1 MEAQFSDAG
10 GETAAVASRGPTT
23 QGLPRLVRVF
33 ASVDRRITVVVVGL
47 AVVQGLLLPAFTITV
62 GLLASSL
69 QQGGA
74 ATGAVIAIGVLF
86 TVQRL
91 LDPLAA
97 ELTATLM
104 RVVDESLTERV
115 MRAMADPPGLAHVED
130 PEVLDASLQAQ
141 GALSGF
147 TPGSA
152 ALQLPFIIKRRIWC
166 VSSLLIVGSFRW
178 WLVPVLAVT
187 YFVVFRFE
195 RRHFEEVTLV
205 MHGSTDLLRRAY
217 YLRTLALTHTVAKE
231 TRVFGLAP
239 WLVDRYRTHWLEVM
253 GGVWAKRHEYWLANL
268 GIVALLAA
276 VEGGAL
282 WLLATEATAGR
293 VSVGSAVAVSQAI
306 VAAAVAAQFD
316 WSYVGPTEA
325 QLALD
330 KLLELERRAAEV
342 AERIH
347 GDTEAPAD
355 LPRASIRFEGVGF
368 TYPGRTEAVFDDFD
382 LEIEAGRSLAIVGE
396 NGAGKTTF
404 VKLLARLYD
413 PDAGRIVVDGT
424 PLTELDPASWRRRLA
439 PVFQDF
445 LQLEVS
451 AHDNVAFGSLAHR
464 DDEAGV
470 RRAGDLAGAGVVI
483 DRLPDGWQT
492 MVSREFTGGT
502 QLSGGEWQRLALAR
516 ALFAVESG
524 AGVLILDEPTA
535 AMDVRG
541 EAEVYERFL
550 ELTKGVTTI
559 VISHRFSTVRRA
571 DRIVVVEHGRVTE
584 DGTHDELLAAD
595 GRYAAM
601 YRLQASRFAEV
612 HDA

>member
-1 MEAQFSDAG
+1 M
-10 GETAAVASRGPTT
+10 AS
-23 QGLPRLVRVF
+23 GLPRLIGVF
-33 ASVDRRITVVVVGL
+33 AAVDRRITLLVVGL
-47 AVVQGLLLPAFTITV
+47 ATVQGLLLPAFTLAV
-62 GLLASSL
+62 GALASSL
-69 QQGGA
+69 EGGGSAGGA
-74 ATGAVIAIGVLF
+74 VLLIGVLF

-91 LDPLAA
+91 LDPLSA

-104 RVVDESLTERV
+104 RVVDEALTERV
-115 MRAMADPPGLAHVED
+115 MRAMAAPPGLAHVED
-130 PEVLDASLQAQ
+130 PEVLDAALQAQ

-152 ALQLPFIIKRRIWC
+152 AQQLPVLLKRRIWC

-178 WLVPVLAVT
+178 WLVPLLAVT
-187 YFVVFRFE
+187 YVVVFRFE
-195 RRHFEEVTLV
+195 KRHFEEVTLI
-205 MHGSTDLLRRAY
+205 MHGNTDLLRRAY

-239 WLVDRYRTHWLEVM
+239 WLVDRYRAQWLDVM
-253 GGVWAKRHEYWLANL
+253 AGVWAKRREYWSAIL
-268 GIVALLAA
+268 GVVGLLVT

-282 WLLATEATAGR
+282 WLVATDATSGR
-293 VSVGSAVAVSQAI
+293 ISVGAAVAVSQAL

-316 WSYVGPTEA
+316 WSSVAPTEA

-330 KLLELERRAAEV
+330 KLLDLERRAAAV
-342 AERIH
+342 AQRIH
-347 GDTEAPAD
+347 GERAAD
-355 LPRASIRFEGVGF
+355 GLPRSSIRFEGVGF
-368 TYPGRTEAVFDDFD
+368 TYPGRDEPVFDGFD
-382 LEIEAGRSLAIVGE
+382 LEIQAGRSLAIVGE

-413 PDAGRIVVDGT
+413 PDAGRILVDGID
-424 PLTELDPASWRRRLA
+424 LRELDPASWRRRLA

-451 AHDNVAFGSLAHR
+451 AYDNVAFGSLAHR
-464 DDEAGV
+464 GDVAGV
-470 RRAGDLAGAGVVI
+470 HRAGALAGAGVVI
-483 DRLPDGWQT
+483 DRLPDGWET

-584 DGTHDELLAAD
+584 DGTHEDLLASG

-601 YRLQASRFAEV
+601 YRLQASRFTEV
-612 HDA
+612 PDA

>member
-1 MEAQFSDAG
+1 MVAPG
-10 GETAAVASRGPTT
+10 GRLGGN
-23 QGLPRLVRVF
+23 GLPRLIRVF
-33 ASVDRRITVVVVGL
+33 ASVDRRITILVLGL
-47 AVVQGLLLPAFTITV
+47 ATVQGLLLPAFTISV
-62 GLLASSL
+62 GALASSL
-69 QQGGA
+69 QDGGSA
-74 ATGAVIAIGVLF
+74 GRAVLTIGILF

-91 LDPLAA
+91 LDPVTA
-97 ELTATLM
+97 ELTAMLM

-115 MRAMADPPGLAHVED
+115 MRAMAEPPGLAHVED

-152 ALQLPFIIKRRIWC
+152 ALQLPFIIKRRIWA

-187 YFVVFRFE
+187 SVVVFQFE
-195 RRHFEEVTLV
+195 RKHFADVTLV
-205 MHGSTDLLRRAY
+205 LHGNTDLLRRAY

-239 WLVDRYRTHWLEVM
+239 WLVDRYRAHWLDVM
-253 GGVWAKRHEYWLANL
+253 AGVWAKRREYWLAIL
-268 GIVALLAA
+268 GVVGLLAI
-276 VEGGAL
+276 VEGGAF
-282 WLLATEATAGR
+282 WLLAREATAGR
-293 VSVGSAVAVSQAI
+293 LSLGAAVAVSQAL
-306 VAAAVAAQFD
+306 VAIAVAAQFD
-316 WSYVGPTEA
+316 YSYVAPTEA

-330 KLLELERRAAEV
+330 KLLDLERRAAAV
-342 AERIH
+342 ADRLHGERKA
-347 GDTEAPAD
+347 EAM
-355 LPRASIRFEGVGF
+355 PRSTIRFEDVHF
-368 TYPGRTEAVFDDFD
+368 TYPGRDEPVFDGFD
-382 LEIEAGRSLAIVGE
+382 LEIEAGKSLAIVGE

-413 PDAGRIVVDGT
+413 PDGGRIVVDGVD
-424 PLTELDPASWRRRLA
+424 LHELDPVSWRRRLA

-451 AHDNVAFGSLAHR
+451 AYDNVAFGSLVHR
-464 DDEAGV
+464 DDVDGV
-470 RRAGDLAGAGVVI
+470 HRAGALAGAGVVI
-483 DRLPDGWQT
+483 DRLPAGWET

-541 EAEVYERFL
+541 EAEIYERFL

-584 DGTHDELLAAD
+584 DGTHDELLGAAR
-595 GRYAAM
+595 RYAAM
-601 YRLQASRFAEV
+601 YRLQASRFTEQS

>member
-1 MEAQFSDAG
+1 MSK
-10 GETAAVASRGPTT
+10 
-23 QGLPRLVRVF
+23 GLLRLIGVF
-33 ASVDRRITVVVVGL
+33 AAVDRRITIAVLAIAVG
-47 AVVQGLLLPAFTITV
+47 QGLLLPAFTISV
-62 GLLASSL
+62 GALASSL
-69 QQGGA
+69 QGGGSAGGA
-74 ATGAVIAIGVLF
+74 VAAIGVLF

-104 RVVDESLTERV
+104 RLVDESLTERV
-115 MRAMADPPGLAHVED
+115 MRAMAEPPGLAHVED
-130 PEVLDASLQAQ
+130 PEVLDAALQAQ

-152 ALQLPFIIKRRIWC
+152 AMHLPFILKRRIWC
-166 VSSLLIVGSFRW
+166 ASSLLIVGSFRW
-178 WLVPVLAVT
+178 WLAPVLAAT
-187 YFVVFRFE
+187 YYLVFRFE
-195 RRHFEEVTLV
+195 RRHFEEVTLI
-205 MHGSTDLLRRAY
+205 MHGNTDLLRRAY

-239 WLVDRYRTHWLEVM
+239 WLVDRYRTSWLGVM
-253 GGVWAKRHEYWLANL
+253 AGVWAKRREYWLAIA
-268 GIVALLAA
+268 GVACLLAV

-282 WLLATEATAGR
+282 WLLVDDAAAGGI
-293 VSVGSAVAVSQAI
+293 SVGAAVAVSQAI
-306 VAAAVAAQFD
+306 VAAAIAAQFD
-316 WSYVGPTEA
+316 WGYVAPTEA

-342 AERIH
+342 AHRIH
-347 GDTEAPAD
+347 GEREAD
-355 LPRASIRFEGVGF
+355 GLPQRTIRFEGVSF
-368 TYPGRTEAVFDDFD
+368 TYPGREVPVFDGFD
-382 LEIEAGRSLAIVGE
+382 LEVEAGRSLAIVGE

-413 PDAGRIVVDGT
+413 PDAGRILIDDVD
-424 PLTELDPASWRRRLA
+424 LRELDPASWRRRIA

-451 AHDNVAFGSLAHR
+451 AYDNVAFGSLADR
-464 DDEAGV
+464 GDAEGV
-470 RRAGDLAGAGVVI
+470 HRAGALAGAGTVI
-483 DRLPDGWQT
+483 DRLPDGWET

-516 ALFAVESG
+516 ALFAVQSG

-571 DRIVVVEHGRVTE
+571 DRIVVVEDGRVTE
-584 DGTHDELLAAD
+584 DGTHDQLLAAG

-601 YRLQASRFAEV
+601 YRLQASRFA
-612 HDA
+612 DA

>member
-1 MEAQFSDAG
+1 MRWNSDK
-10 GETAAVASRGPTT
+10 
-23 QGLPRLVRVF
+23 GLPRLIKVF
-33 ASVDRRITVVVVGL
+33 AGVDGRITTAVVAL
-47 AVVQGLLLPAFTITV
+47 AAVQGLLLPAFTITV
-62 GLLASSL
+62 GVLASSL
-69 QQGGA
+69 EGGGSA
-74 ATGAVIAIGVLF
+74 GVPVIVIGVLF

-91 LDPLAA
+91 LDPITA

-104 RVVDESLTERV
+104 RVVDEALTERV
-115 MRAMADPPGLAHVED
+115 MRAMAEPPGLAHVED

-152 ALQLPFIIKRRIWC
+152 ALQLPFIVKRRIWC

-178 WLVPVLAVT
+178 WLVPILTLT
-187 YFVVFRFE
+187 YVVVFRFE

-239 WLVDRYRTHWLEVM
+239 WLVDRYRAHWLDVM
-253 GGVWAKRHEYWLANL
+253 AGVWAKRQEYWLA
-268 GIVALLAA
+268 IVGVVGLLTV

-282 WLLATEATAGR
+282 WLLVGEATAGR
-293 VSVGSAVAVSQAI
+293 ISVGSAVAVSQALL
-306 VAAAVAAQFD
+306 AAAMAAQFV
-316 WSYVGPTEA
+316 WSYVAPTEA

-330 KLLELERRAAEV
+330 KLLDLERRAAEV
-342 AERIH
+342 ADRIH
-347 GDTEAPAD
+347 GDREATD
-355 LPRASIRFEGVGF
+355 LPRSSIRFEDVHF
-368 TYPGRTEAVFDDFD
+368 TYPGRDEPVFDGFD

-413 PDAGRIVVDGT
+413 PSAGRILVDGV
-424 PLTELDPASWRRRLA
+424 PLRELDPASWRRRLA

-451 AHDNVAFGSLAHR
+451 AYDNVAFGSLAHR
-464 DDEAGV
+464 DDASGV
-470 RRAGDLAGAGVVI
+470 HRAGDLAGAGVVI
-483 DRLPDGWQT
+483 GRLPDGWDT

-584 DGTHDELLAAD
+584 DGTHDELLLAG

>member
-1 MEAQFSDAG
+1 MG
-10 GETAAVASRGPTT
+10 RVWGK
-23 QGLPRLVRVF
+23 GLPRLIGVF
-33 ASVDRRITVVVVGL
+33 SGVDRRITTAVL
-47 AVVQGLLLPAFTITV
+47 ALATVQGLLLPAFTISV
-62 GLLASSL
+62 GALASAL
-69 QQGGA
+69 ERGA
-74 ATGAVIAIGVLF
+74 SPVGPVVAIGVLF

-91 LDPLAA
+91 LDPLTA
-97 ELTATLM
+97 ELTGTLM

-115 MRAMADPPGLAHVED
+115 MRAMAAPPGLAHVED
-130 PEVLDASLQAQ
+130 PEVLDAALQAQ

-152 ALQLPFIIKRRIWC
+152 ATQLPFILKRRIWGI
-166 VSSLLIVGSFRW
+166 SSLLIVGSFRW
-178 WLVPVLAVT
+178 WLVPLLAATYVL
-187 YFVVFRFE
+187 VFQFE
-195 RRHFEEVTLV
+195 RRHFQDVTLV
-205 MHGSTDLLRRAY
+205 LHGNTDLLRRAY

-253 GGVWAKRHEYWLANL
+253 AGVWAKRREYWVAIL
-268 GIVALLAA
+268 GVAGVLAA
-276 VEGGAL
+276 VEGLAF
-282 WLLATEATAGR
+282 WLLAHDATAGQL
-293 VSVGSAVAVSQAI
+293 SVGAAVAVSQAL
-306 VAAAVAAQFD
+306 VAVAVAAQFD
-316 WSYVGPTEA
+316 YAYVGPTEA

-330 KLLELERRAAEV
+330 KLLELERRASAVADRLHGSQDAE
-342 AERIH
+342 
-347 GDTEAPAD
+347 G
-355 LPRASIRFEGVGF
+355 LPRSTIRFEGVGF
-368 TYPGRTEAVFDDFD
+368 TYPGRDEPVFDGFD

-413 PDAGRIVVDGT
+413 PDRGRILVDGV
-424 PLTELDPASWRRRLA
+424 PLTDLDPAAWRRRLA

-451 AHDNVAFGSLAHR
+451 AFDNVAFGSLAHR
-464 DDEAGV
+464 GDAGGV
-470 RRAGDLAGAGVVI
+470 HRAGALAGAGVVI
-483 DRLPDGWQT
+483 DRLPDGWET

-516 ALFAVESG
+516 ALFAVECG

-584 DGTHDELLAAD
+584 DGTHDELVHAG

-601 YRLQASRFAEV
+601 YRLQASRFSEPEETDVA
-612 HDA
+612 

>member
-1 MEAQFSDAG
+1 MTNRLG
-10 GETAAVASRGPTT
+10 MVK
-23 QGLPRLVRVF
+23 GLPRLIRVF
-33 ASVDRRITVVVVGL
+33 AAIDRPMTVAVVAL

-62 GLLASSL
+62 GVLAASL
-69 QQGGA
+69 EGGGSAGGA
-74 ATGAVIAIGVLF
+74 VLTIGILF

-91 LDPLAA
+91 LDPLTA

-130 PEVLDASLQAQ
+130 PEVLDAALQAQ
-141 GALSGF
+141 GALSGW

-152 ALQLPFIIKRRIWC
+152 ALQLPFIVKRRIWC

-178 WLVPVLAVT
+178 WLVPILAVT
-187 YFVVFRFE
+187 YLVVFRFE

-239 WLVDRYRTHWLEVM
+239 WLVDRYRTHWLDVM
-253 GGVWAKRHEYWLANL
+253 GGVWAKRKEYWLSNV
-268 GIVALLAA
+268 GIVGLLAV

-282 WLLATEATAGR
+282 WLLATEATSGR
-293 VSVGSAVAVSQAI
+293 ISMGSAVAVSQAL
-306 VAAAVAAQFD
+306 VAAAIAAQFD
-316 WSYVGPTEA
+316 YSYVAPTEA

-330 KLLELERRAAEV
+330 KLLELERRAASV
-342 AERIH
+342 ADRLH
-347 GDTEAPAD
+347 GDRSAPED
-355 LPRASIRFEGVGF
+355 LPRSTIRFEGVGF
-368 TYPGRTEAVFDDFD
+368 TYPGRDEPVFDAFD
-382 LEIEAGRSLAIVGE
+382 REIEAGRSLAIVGE

-413 PDAGRIVVDGT
+413 PDAGRIVVDGI
-424 PLTELDPASWRRRLA
+424 PLTDLDPASWRRRLA

-451 AHDNVAFGSLAHR
+451 AYDNVAFGSLAHR
-464 DDEAGV
+464 EDGDGV
-470 RRAGDLAGAGVVI
+470 RRAGELAGAGVVI
-483 DRLPDGWQT
+483 DRLPDGWET

-584 DGTHDELLAAD
+584 DGSHDELLAAG

-612 HDA
+612 GDA

>member
-1 MEAQFSDAG
+1 VS
-10 GETAAVASRGPTT
+10 SK
-23 QGLPRLVRVF
+23 GLPRLIRVF
-33 ASVDRRITVVVVGL
+33 AGVDRPITIAVLGL
-47 AVVQGLLLPAFTITV
+47 ATLQGLLLPAFTISV
-62 GLLASSL
+62 GLLASTLEAGRS
-69 QQGGA
+69 A
-74 ATGAVIAIGVLF
+74 AGVVLAIGVLF

-91 LDPLAA
+91 LDPVLA

-104 RVVDESLTERV
+104 RVVDEALTERV
-115 MRAMADPPGLAHVED
+115 MRAMAEPPGLAHVED
-130 PEVLDASLQAQ
+130 PEVLDAALQAQ

-152 ALQLPFIIKRRIWC
+152 AVQLPFILKRRVWC

-178 WLVPVLAVT
+178 WLVPVLAAT

-195 RRHFEEVTLV
+195 RRHFVEVTLI
-205 MHGSTDLLRRAY
+205 MHGNTDLLRRAY

-239 WLVDRYRTHWLEVM
+239 WLVDRYRAQWLDVM
-253 GGVWAKRHEYWLANL
+253 TGVWAKRREYWLTIL
-268 GIVALLAA
+268 GVVGLLAA

-282 WLLATEATAGR
+282 WLLATDATAGR
-293 VSVGSAVAVSQAI
+293 ISVGAAVAVSQAM
-306 VAAAVAAQFD
+306 VAAAIAAQFD

-325 QLALD
+325 HLALD

-342 AERIH
+342 AHRIH
-347 GDTEAPAD
+347 GEREATD
-355 LPRASIRFEGVGF
+355 LPRRTIRFEGVGF
-368 TYPGRTEAVFDDFD
+368 TYPGRDVPVFAGFD

-404 VKLLARLYD
+404 VKLLSRLYD
-413 PDAGRIVVDGT
+413 PDEGRIVIDGVD
-424 PLTELDPASWRRRLA
+424 LRELDPASWRRRLG

-451 AHDNVAFGSLAHR
+451 AYDNVAFGSLACR
-464 DDEAGV
+464 DDTDGV
-470 RRAGDLAGAGVVI
+470 HRAGALAGAGVVI
-483 DRLPDGWQT
+483 DRLPDGWET

-516 ALFAVESG
+516 ALFAVQSG

-584 DGTHDELLAAD
+584 DGTHDDLLAAG

-601 YRLQASRFAEV
+601 YRLQASRFTEE
-612 HDA
+612 HDVA

>member
-1 MEAQFSDAG
+1 VSK
-10 GETAAVASRGPTT
+10 
-23 QGLPRLVRVF
+23 GLPRLIRVF
-33 ASVDRRITVVVVGL
+33 AAVDRRITVAVLVL
-47 AVVQGLLLPAFTITV
+47 AALQGLLLPAFTISV
-62 GLLASSL
+62 GVLASTL
-69 QQGGA
+69 QAGRSA
-74 ATGAVIAIGVLF
+74 MAIVTTIGVLF

-91 LDPLAA
+91 LDPVLS

-104 RVVDESLTERV
+104 RIVDESLTERV
-115 MRAMADPPGLAHVED
+115 MRAMAEPPGLAHVED
-130 PEVLDASLQAQ
+130 PEVLDAALQAQ

-152 ALQLPFIIKRRIWC
+152 AVQLPFILKRRVWC
-166 VSSLLIVGSFRW
+166 VASLLIVGSFRW
-178 WLVPVLAVT
+178 WLVPVLAAT
-187 YFVVFRFE
+187 YYVVFRFE
-195 RRHFEEVTLV
+195 RRHFVEVTLI
-205 MHGSTDLLRRAY
+205 MHGNTDLLRRAY

-239 WLVDRYRTHWLEVM
+239 WLVDRYRAQWLGVM
-253 GGVWAKRHEYWLANL
+253 AGVWSKRREYWLTML
-268 GIVALLAA
+268 GVVALLAVA
-276 VEGGAL
+276 EGGAL
-282 WLLATEATAGR
+282 WLLATDATAGR
-293 VSVGSAVAVSQAI
+293 ISVGAAVAVSQAM
-306 VAAAVAAQFD
+306 VAAAIAAQFD

-325 QLALD
+325 HLALD
-330 KLLELERRAAEV
+330 KLLELERRADEV
-342 AERIH
+342 AHRIH
-347 GDTEAPAD
+347 GEREAAGD
-355 LPRASIRFEGVGF
+355 LPSTTIRFEGVRF
-368 TYPGRTEAVFDDFD
+368 TYPGRDVPVFDGFD

-404 VKLLARLYD
+404 VKLLSRLYD
-413 PDAGRIVVDGT
+413 PDEGRIVIDGID
-424 PLTELDPASWRRRLA
+424 LRELDPTSWRRRLA

-451 AHDNVAFGSLAHR
+451 AYDNVAFGSLAGR
-464 DDEAGV
+464 DDTEGV
-470 RRAGDLAGAGVVI
+470 HRAGALAGAGVVI
-483 DRLPDGWQT
+483 DRLPDGWET

-516 ALFAVESG
+516 ALFAVQSG

-584 DGTHDELLAAD
+584 DGTHDDLLAAG

-601 YRLQASRFAEV
+601 YRLQASRFSEE
-612 HDA
+612 HDVA

>member
-1 MEAQFSDAG
+1 MFEP
-10 GETAAVASRGPTT
+10 SRIGTGR
-23 QGLPRLVRVF
+23 GLPRLIRVL
-33 ASVDRRITVVVVGL
+33 AAVDRRITFVVL
-47 AVVQGLLLPAFTITV
+47 ALATLQGILLPAFTISV
-62 GLLASSL
+62 GVLATDL
-69 QQGGA
+69 EGGGS
-74 ATGAVIAIGVLF
+74 ATGAVVAIGILF

-91 LDPLAA
+91 LDPLTA

-115 MRAMADPPGLAHVED
+115 MRAMAEPPGLAHVED
-130 PEVLDASLQAQ
+130 PVVLDAALQAQ

-152 ALQLPFIIKRRIWC
+152 ALQLPFILKRRIWC
-166 VSSLLIVGSFRW
+166 VSSLLIVGTFRW

-187 YFVVFRFE
+187 YLGVFRFE
-195 RRHFEEVTLV
+195 RRHFQDVTLIL
-205 MHGSTDLLRRAY
+205 HGNTDLLRRAY

-231 TRVFGLAP
+231 TRVFGMAP
-239 WLVDRYRTHWLEVM
+239 WLVDRYRSNWLEVM
-253 GGVWAKRHEYWLANL
+253 AGVWAKRQEYWLAIL
-268 GIVALLAA
+268 GVVGALAV

-282 WLLATEATAGR
+282 WLLAIEATSGR
-293 VSVGSAVAVSQAI
+293 ISVGAAVTVSQAI

-316 WSYVGPTEA
+316 YSYVAPTEA

-330 KLLELERRAAEV
+330 KLLDLEQRAAAV
-342 AERIH
+342 AVRIH
-347 GDTEAPAD
+347 GEQEATQ
-355 LPRASIRFEGVGF
+355 LPRRTIRFENVSF
-368 TYPGRTEAVFDDFD
+368 TYPGRDEPVFTGFE

-413 PDAGRIVVDGT
+413 PDRGRIVIDGT

-451 AHDNVAFGSLAHR
+451 AYDNVAFGSLAHR
-464 DDEAGV
+464 SDAVRV

-483 DRLPDGWQT
+483 DRLPEGWET

-571 DRIVVVEHGRVTE
+571 DRIVVVEDGRVTE
-584 DGTHDELLAAD
+584 DGNHEELLAVG

-601 YRLQASRFAEV
+601 YRLQAARFSEGRPGA
-612 HDA
+612 

>member
-1 MEAQFSDAG
+1 MA
-10 GETAAVASRGPTT
+10 RGI
-23 QGLPRLVRVF
+23 PRLIRVF
-33 ASVDRRITVVVVGL
+33 AAVDRRITVVVVTL
-47 AVVQGLLLPAFTITV
+47 AALQGLLLPAFTISI
-62 GLLASSL
+62 GALASSL
-69 QQGGA
+69 GGGGS
-74 ATGAVIAIGVLF
+74 GAVPVVVIGVLF

-91 LDPLAA
+91 LDPLLA
-97 ELTATLM
+97 ELSATLM
-104 RVVDESLTERV
+104 RTVDEALTERV
-115 MRAMADPPGLAHVED
+115 MRAMASPPGLAHVED
-130 PEVLDASLQAQ
+130 PEVLDAALQAQ

-152 ALQLPFIIKRRIWC
+152 AVQLPFILKRRIWC
-166 VSSLLIVGSFRW
+166 VSSLVIVGTFRW
-178 WLVPVLAVT
+178 WLAPLLAVT

-205 MHGSTDLLRRAY
+205 MHGSTDVLRRAY

-239 WLVDRYRTHWLEVM
+239 WLVDRYRSNWLEVM
-253 GGVWAKRHEYWLANL
+253 EGIWAKRREYWLT
-268 GIVALLAA
+268 IVGVVGLLAL
-276 VEGGAL
+276 VEGGAM
-282 WLLATEATAGR
+282 WMLARDATAGR
-293 VSVGSAVAVSQAI
+293 MSVGAAVAVSQAL
-306 VAAAVAAQFD
+306 VAAAAAAQFD
-316 WSYVGPTEA
+316 WWFISPTEA

-330 KLLELERRAAEV
+330 KLRDLEQRAAAV
-342 AERIH
+342 ADQIH
-347 GDTEAPAD
+347 GEELALD
-355 LPRASIRFEGVGF
+355 LPRETIRFEGVRF
-368 TYPGRTEAVFDDFD
+368 TYPGRRETVFDGFD

-413 PDAGRIVVDGT
+413 PDAGRIVVDGVA
-424 PLTELDPASWRRRLA
+424 LTDIDPASWRRRLA

-451 AHDNVAFGSLAHR
+451 AYDNVAFGSLAHR
-464 DDEAGV
+464 QDSAAV
-470 RRAGDLAGAGVVI
+470 HRAGELAGAGVVV
-483 DRLPDGWQT
+483 DRLPLGWQT

-516 ALFAVESG
+516 ALFAVQSG

-541 EAEVYERFL
+541 EAEVYDRFL

-571 DRIVVVEHGRVTE
+571 DRIVVIEQGRVTE
-584 DGTHDELLAAD
+584 DGTHDELLAAG
-595 GRYAAM
+595 GRYASM
-601 YRLQASRFAEV
+601 YRLQAARFAEV
-612 HDA
+612 GDA

>member
-1 MEAQFSDAG
+1 MHVG
-10 GETAAVASRGPTT
+10 KGK
-23 QGLPRLVRVF
+23 GLPRLIRLF
-33 ASVDRRITVVVVGL
+33 ASVDRRITVAVV
-47 AVVQGLLLPAFTITV
+47 AIAAVQGLLLPAFTITV

-69 QQGGA
+69 EGGGS
-74 ATGAVIAIGVLF
+74 ATGAVVAIGVLF

-104 RVVDESLTERV
+104 RVVDEALTERV

-130 PEVLDASLQAQ
+130 PHVLDAALQAQ

-152 ALQLPFIIKRRIWC
+152 AQQLPFIIKRRIWC
-166 VSSLLIVGSFRW
+166 ISSLLIIGSFRW
-178 WLVPVLAVT
+178 WLVPLLAIT
-187 YFVVFRFE
+187 YVVVFRFE

-205 MHGSTDLLRRAY
+205 MHGNTDLLRRAY

-239 WLVDRYRTHWLEVM
+239 WLVDRYRAHWLDVM
-253 GGVWAKRHEYWLANL
+253 TGVWAKRREYWLAIL
-268 GIVALLAA
+268 GVVGLLVV

-282 WLLATEATAGR
+282 WWLATEAAAGR
-293 VSVGSAVAVSQAI
+293 VGVGTAVAVSQAL

-316 WSYVGPTEA
+316 WSYVAPTEA
-325 QLALD
+325 QIALD
-330 KLLELERRAAEV
+330 KLLDLERRAAAV
-342 AERIH
+342 ADRIH
-347 GDTEAPAD
+347 GERQAGPD
-355 LPRASIRFEGVGF
+355 LPSSSIRFEHVAF
-368 TYPGRTEAVFDDFD
+368 TYPGRDEPVFDGFD

-413 PDAGRIVVDGT
+413 PDAGRILIDGI
-424 PLTELDPASWRRRLA
+424 PLTDLDPASWRRRLA

-451 AHDNVAFGSLAHR
+451 AYDNVAFGSLEDRH
-464 DDEAGV
+464 DDVGV
-470 RRAGDLAGAGVVI
+470 RRAGDLAGAGAVI
-483 DRLPDGWQT
+483 DRLPDGWET

-550 ELTKGVTTI
+550 ELTRGVTTI

-584 DGTHDELLAAD
+584 DGSHDELMAAG

-601 YRLQASRFAEV
+601 YRLQASRFAEAEV
-612 HDA
+612 GDA

>member
-1 MEAQFSDAG
+1 MTD
-10 GETAAVASRGPTT
+10 R
-23 QGLPRLVRVF
+23 GLPRLVRAFF
-33 ASVDRRITVVVVGL
+33 AVDPRLTVAVV
-47 AVVQGLLLPAFTITV
+47 AIASVQGLLLPAFTLAV
-62 GLLASSL
+62 GSLAGSL
-69 QQGGA
+69 QAGGS
-74 ATGAVIAIGVLF
+74 ATGAVVAIGILF

-91 LDPLAA
+91 LDPLVA

-130 PEVLDASLQAQ
+130 PEVLDAALQAQ
-141 GALSGF
+141 GALTGN

-152 ALQLPFIIKRRIWC
+152 AVQLPFILKRRIWC

-187 YFVVFRFE
+187 YVVVFRFE
-195 RRHFEEVTLV
+195 KHHFEEVTLI

-239 WLVDRYRTHWLEVM
+239 WLVDRYRTSWLGVM
-253 GGVWAKRHEYWLANL
+253 AGVWAKRREHWLAIV
-268 GIVALLAA
+268 GVVALLAV
-276 VEGGAL
+276 VEGVAL
-282 WLLATEATAGR
+282 WLLVDDAVAGR
-293 VSVGSAVAVSQAI
+293 ISVGAAVAVSQAL
-306 VAAAVAAQFD
+306 VAAAIAAQFD
-316 WSYVGPTEA
+316 YAYVAPTEA

-330 KLLELERRAAEV
+330 KLLDLERRAEEV
-342 AERIH
+342 AHRIH
-347 GDTEAPAD
+347 GERPAD
-355 LPRASIRFEGVGF
+355 GLPQRTIRFEGVRF
-368 TYPGRTEAVFDDFD
+368 AYPGRDEPVFDGFD
-382 LEIEAGRSLAIVGE
+382 LEIAAGRSLAIVGE

-413 PDAGRIVVDGT
+413 PDAGRIVVDDVD
-424 PLTELDPASWRRRLA
+424 LRELDPAAWRRRIA

-451 AHDNVAFGSLAHR
+451 AYDNVAFGSLAHR
-464 DDEAGV
+464 DDVDGV
-470 RRAGDLAGAGVVI
+470 HRAGALAGAGVVI
-483 DRLPDGWQT
+483 DRLPDGWET

-516 ALFAVESG
+516 ALFAVQSG

-541 EAEVYERFL
+541 EAEVYDRFL
-550 ELTKGVTTI
+550 DLTKGVTTI

-584 DGTHDELLAAD
+584 DGTHDELLAAG

-601 YRLQASRFAEV
+601 YRLQAARFA
-612 HDA
+612 DA